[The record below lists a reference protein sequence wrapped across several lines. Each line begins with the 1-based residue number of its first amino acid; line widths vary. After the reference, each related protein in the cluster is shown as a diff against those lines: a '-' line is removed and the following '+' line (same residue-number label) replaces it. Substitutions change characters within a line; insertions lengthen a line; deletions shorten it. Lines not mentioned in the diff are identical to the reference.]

1 MSRETRHL
9 VAGYATDSL
18 GEAERR
24 ELLRAALDDQAL
36 FDTLV
41 EEDGLR
47 ELLQD
52 PAARQQV
59 LAALEERTFLERLRA
74 WFERPATL
82 VDLGAVAALVLA
94 ALAGYALLGIRP
106 MPASRTP
113 AAARPIGAALSARHV
128 AWLLQLPEQQI
139 APAGIEIAM
148 RSDTR
153 LAPAEPIH
161 LRISLR
167 APARVALLEQQ
178 ADRPG
183 SQAWPGLGQP
193 PALVPRPAS
202 GGPAIQEVSLET
214 PAQEGPHRLRLVVA
228 PAELDLGAL
237 SPEALPGAASQLTI
251 VDLRYEVVTRR

>member
-1 MSRETRHL
+1 MTRDPRQL

-18 GEAERR
+18 AEAERR
-24 ELLRAALDDQAL
+24 ELLRAALDDQEL

-52 PAARQQV
+52 PAARQEV
-59 LAALEERTFLERLRA
+59 LAALEEPTGWERVRA

-82 VDLGAVAALVLA
+82 LDLGAVAALVLA
-94 ALAGYALLGIRP
+94 ALAGYALLAIRP
-106 MPASRTP
+106 TPSTHTP
-113 AAARPIGAALSARHV
+113 AAARPMGASLSPQHV
-128 AWLLQLPEQQI
+128 AWLFELPEQQV

-148 RSDTR
+148 RPDTV
-153 LAPAEPIH
+153 LAPGEPLH
-161 LRISLR
+161 LRLSLR

-183 SQAWPGLGQP
+183 AQAWPGLGQP
-193 PALVPRPAS
+193 PALVPRPSS

-214 PAQEGPHRLRLVVA
+214 PAEEGAHRLRLVVA

-237 SPEALPGAASQLTI
+237 APEALAAVASQLTI
-251 VDLRYEVVTRR
+251 VDLRYQVNQR